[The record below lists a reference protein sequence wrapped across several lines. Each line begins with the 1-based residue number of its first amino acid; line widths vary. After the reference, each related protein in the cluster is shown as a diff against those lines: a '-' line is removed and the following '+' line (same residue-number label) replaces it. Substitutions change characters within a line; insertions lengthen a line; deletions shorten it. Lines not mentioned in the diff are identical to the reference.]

1 MAGCLTRLE
10 ASNSSQFRARSSQGC
25 KSQAEAATFP
35 QTKVSNLPD
44 SRTSCWGSPEW
55 LYESCAKFVQKKE
68 MGLHELFSLE
78 MQTLDD
84 RASEL
89 GHSIL
94 VTFLYDFLYIITVWL
109 LRCQKQWLILVSLL
123 HVLEFCYRLIY
134 KWEHSQTTL
143 ICHLK
148 CDMRGE

>member
-1 MAGCLTRLE
+1 
-10 ASNSSQFRARSSQGC
+10 
-25 KSQAEAATFP
+25 
-35 QTKVSNLPD
+35 
-44 SRTSCWGSPEW
+44 
-55 LYESCAKFVQKKE
+55 

-109 LRCQKQWLILVSLL
+109 LRCQKQ
-123 HVLEFCYRLIY
+123 
-134 KWEHSQTTL
+134 
-143 ICHLK
+143 
-148 CDMRGE
+148 